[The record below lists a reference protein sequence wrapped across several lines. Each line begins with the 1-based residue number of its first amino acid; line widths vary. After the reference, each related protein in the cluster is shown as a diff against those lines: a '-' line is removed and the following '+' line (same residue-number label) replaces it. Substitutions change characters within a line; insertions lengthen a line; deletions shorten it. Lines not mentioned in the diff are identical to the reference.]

1 MASINEILGK
11 NIDSVKAL
19 KAEIKSLQD
28 SLVGLD
34 SESQEFKD
42 TSLKLVAAQEELTKV
57 TRAGKEE
64 NVAAT
69 DSLVGMRQEYKA
81 LYDTYKMLTEEQRNS
96 DFGKNMAESLETL
109 SNKINDTQ
117 KGVGDFRGNVGR
129 YTKSIEEAFS
139 NMGMSIGALKGP
151 LNLATNGAKG
161 LNDVFKLIA
170 KHPIMAIL
178 TVLLAIFMKVAD
190 AIKKNEE
197 LTNRL
202 KEAMSAF
209 KPVLDFVAN
218 AFDFLAGVLVKT
230 IEGLSRVGE
239 KILSIIPG
247 YKEAAASHKELAKA
261 TNELTK
267 AQREANVEN
276 SKKEAEIER
285 LREEA
290 SETENV
296 VEKKKLL
303 EEAKAKQAEIDQKN
317 IELAQEELRI
327 MQEYGEKTANSAE
340 ENEKLA
346 AAQQKVNQAVAQGE
360 RNMRQYNKQISQV
373 EKSTKSAGG
382 AGKNW
387 REEAKKVYEETLEYN
402 KTEIQKI
409 TEKYEKEKKLLEKY
423 HYDTKLLTKKYNEE
437 VGKLIVDAAKKQ
449 IEIRNRSLDT
459 ERRAEEL
466 TIELWPAE
474 EKEKEKYDNYL
485 NATTRRYKRFEEAY
499 RDFSLTIQAYNK
511 DLSRALISVEGDLDI
526 QDITNYADVLD
537 AIKAKIIEATD
548 KGLGDDVLKRYRN
561 AIKVLQDLGENG
573 WVELTKDM
581 QFAANELAIL
591 DGLNEKTAYN
601 MLVAFTNLG
610 PKIKESVN
618 DALADIHIDKKV
630 KEEYEKILTEELNLL
645 RGGFDEYDFNEL
657 ASMNTYSYL
666 EAQKNALQEELTN
679 FQGTQEK
686 KLELMQQYYEVL
698 HEMRENDWADERLNA
713 ERNASIWEASFDRFN
728 AVAVAYDSIID
739 TIKSYMQA
747 EVDSGKLT
755 KKEADRKKKT
765 MENLEKVQVAVAVAN
780 IAANTA
786 AGVMDVWRGYASEL
800 PVNAQTAAA
809 SGPAAA
815 ATKAALDAKS
825 LAAAI
830 IRTSTLA
837 VQGTSQ
843 IAAAI
848 GGYIVKSNASAAE
861 SAGGGSTGV
870 GVTPA
875 VIDSTPYSYTRTVQ
889 TEEDVNML
897 NQTPI
902 WVSVTDIESGLGQR
916 AQVVGE
922 SSF

>member
-11 NIDSVKAL
+11 NIDSIKAL
-19 KAEIKSLQD
+19 KAEIRSLQD

-34 SESQEFKD
+34 AESQEYKD

-69 DSLVGMRQEYKA
+69 DSIRGMEKEYKS
-81 LYDTYKMLTEEQRNS
+81 LYDTYKMLSEEQRNS
-96 DFGKNMAESLETL
+96 SFGKEMASQLETL
-109 SNKINDTQ
+109 STKINETKQ
-117 KGVGDFRGNVGR
+117 GVGNFKDNIGR
-129 YTKSIEEAFS
+129 YASSVTEAFS
-139 NMGMSIGALKGP
+139 KMGMSAGALQGP
-151 LNLATNGAKG
+151 LKAATTGTNGFGASLKA
-161 LNDVFKLIA
+161 LAAN
-170 KHPIMAIL
+170 PIVLVITALVAIL
-178 TVLLAIFMKVAD
+178 VKAAE
-190 AIKKNEE
+190 AIKNNEE

-202 KEAMSAF
+202 KEAMSVF
-209 KPVLDFVAN
+209 KPVLDGISN
-218 AFDFLAGVLVKT
+218 AFNFLAGILVKT
-230 IEGLSRVGE
+230 IEGLSKVGE

-247 YKEAAASHKELAKA
+247 YKEAAKSHKELAKA

-290 SETENV
+290 SATDDV

-303 EEAKAKQAEIDQKN
+303 EEAKAMQAEIDQKN

-327 MQEYGEKTANSAE
+327 QEEYAAKTANSAE
-340 ENEKLA
+340 DNEKLA
-346 AAQQKVNQAVAQGE
+346 AAQAKVNDAIAQGE
-360 RNMRQYNKQISQV
+360 RNMRQYNKQLDQV
-373 EKSTKSAGG
+373 DNKTKSATSS
-382 AGKNW
+382 GKNW

-423 HYDTKLLTKKYNEE
+423 HYDTKLLTKKYNKEINSLIVERESKRLKESEESYRQAKESLELNSKMWTEEERLVDRIKSIENLEPNNTIFDLEFNKKYGKLLEQNTYLADALYLAVEKDLTQITDYNRVLGQINYNIDLYKEKQPWESKKWEE
-437 VGKLIVDAAKKQ
+437 VKEVVEKFGEVNWFNLTKSLQQAATKLKTDFP
-449 IEIRNRSLDT
+449 
-459 ERRAEEL
+459 EL
-466 TIELWPAE
+466 
-474 EKEKEKYDNYL
+474 
-485 NATTRRYKRFEEAY
+485 
-499 RDFSLTIQAYNK
+499 
-511 DLSRALISVEGDLDI
+511 
-526 QDITNYADVLD
+526 
-537 AIKAKIIEATD
+537 
-548 KGLGDDVLKRYRN
+548 
-561 AIKVLQDLGENG
+561 DLGSS
-573 WVELTKDM
+573 LK
-581 QFAANELAIL
+581 L
-591 DGLNEKTAYN
+591 GLSAED
-601 MLVAFTNLG
+601 
-610 PKIKESVN
+610 IKKNVLPGLY
-618 DALADIHIDKKV
+618 DALADIHIGKKV
-630 KEEYEKILTEELNLL
+630 GEEYRKELEEELNLL

-666 EAQKNALQEELTN
+666 EAQRNALQEELTD
-679 FQGTQEK
+679 FQGTKEK

-698 HEMRENDWADERLNA
+698 HEMRENDWADEKLNA

-728 AVAVAYDSIID
+728 AVAAAYDSIID

-765 MENLEKVQVAVAVAN
+765 LENLEKVQVAVAVAN

-848 GGYIVKSNASAAE
+848 GGYVVKSNASAAE

-889 TEEDVNML
+889 TEEDVDMI
-897 NQTPI
+897 NQRPI

>member
-19 KAEIKSLQD
+19 KAEIRSLQD

-81 LYDTYKMLTEEQRNS
+81 LYDTYKMLSEEQRNS
-96 DFGKNMAESLETL
+96 SFGKEMASQLETL
-109 SNKINDTQ
+109 SDKINDTQ
-117 KGVGDFRGNVGR
+117 KGIGDFRGNIGR
-129 YTKSIEEAFS
+129 YAQSISEVF
-139 NMGMSIGALKGP
+139 NTMGISVGALQGP
-151 LNLATNGAKG
+151 LKLATGGAKDFG
-161 LNDVFKLIA
+161 KALKALGANPVVLIITA
-170 KHPIMAIL
+170 LVAIL
-178 TVLLAIFMKVAD
+178 AKAAA
-190 AIKKNEE
+190 AIKQNEE

-230 IEGLSRVGE
+230 IEGLSKVGE

-267 AQREANVEN
+267 AQREANIEN

-290 SETENV
+290 SETDNV
-296 VEKKKLL
+296 LEKKKLL
-303 EEAKAKQAEIDQKN
+303 EEAKAMQAEIDQKN

-346 AAQQKVNQAVAQGE
+346 AAQQKVNDAIAQGE
-360 RNMRQYNKQISQV
+360 RNMRMYNKQLSQV
-373 EKSTKSAGG
+373 EKSTNSAGG

-402 KTEIQKI
+402 KDEIQKL

-423 HYDTKLLTKKYNEE
+423 HYDTKLLTKKYNKEMNSLIVERENKRLKESEE
-437 VGKLIVDAAKKQ
+437 SYRQAKESLELNSKMWTEEARLVERIKGIENLKPNNTIFDLEFNKKYGKLLEKNTYLADA
-449 IEIRNRSLDT
+449 L
-459 ERRAEEL
+459 
-466 TIELWPAE
+466 
-474 EKEKEKYDNYL
+474 YL
-485 NATTRRYKRFEEAY
+485 
-499 RDFSLTIQAYNK
+499 
-511 DLSRALISVEGDLDI
+511 
-526 QDITNYADVLD
+526 
-537 AIKAKIIEATD
+537 ATD
-548 KGLGDDVLKRYRN
+548 KDLTQLTDYNRIIDQINYKIDLYKEKQPWKSEEWEKVKDVVERFGELNWFNLTKSLQQAANKLKTDFPE
-561 AIKVLQDLGENG
+561 LDLGS
-573 WVELTKDM
+573 
-581 QFAANELAIL
+581 
-591 DGLNEKTAYN
+591 
-601 MLVAFTNLG
+601 MLKLSLSAED
-610 PKIKESVN
+610 IKENVLPGLY
-618 DALADIHIDKKV
+618 DALADIHIGKKV
-630 KEEYEKILTEELNLL
+630 GEEYRKELEEELNLL

-657 ASMNTYSYL
+657 AAMNTYSYL

-728 AVAVAYDSIID
+728 AVAAAYDSIID

-755 KKEADRKKKT
+755 KKEADRKQKT
-765 MENLEKVQVAVAVAN
+765 LENLEKVQVAVAVAN

-786 AGVMDVWRGYASEL
+786 AGVMDVWRGYAAEL

-809 SGPAAA
+809 TGPAAA

-837 VQGTSQ
+837 VQGTAQ

-848 GGYIVKSNASAAE
+848 GGYIAKSKAASAE
-861 SAGGGSTGV
+861 SAEGGSAGV
-870 GVTPA
+870 GVAPA
-875 VIDSTPYSYTRTVQ
+875 VINSAPYEYTRTIQ
-889 TEEDVNML
+889 TEEDVDML
-897 NQTPI
+897 NERPVI
-902 WVSVTDIESGLGQR
+902 VKVVDIEDALDARSVR
-916 AQVVGE
+916 VSE

>member
-42 TSLKLVAAQEELTKV
+42 TSMKLVAAQEELTKV

-69 DSLVGMRQEYKA
+69 DSIRGMEKEYKS
-81 LYDTYKMLTEEQRNS
+81 LYDTYKMLSEEQRNS
-96 DFGKNMAESLETL
+96 SFGKEMASQLETL
-109 SNKINDTQ
+109 STKINETKQ
-117 KGVGDFRGNVGR
+117 GVGNFKDNIGR
-129 YTKSIEEAFS
+129 YASSVTEAFS
-139 NMGMSIGALKGP
+139 KMGMSAGALQGP
-151 LNLATNGAKG
+151 LKAATTGTKGFGASLKALAAN
-161 LNDVFKLIA
+161 
-170 KHPIMAIL
+170 PIVLVITALVAIL
-178 TVLLAIFMKVAD
+178 VKAAE
-190 AIKKNEE
+190 AIKNNEE

-202 KEAMSAF
+202 KEAMSVF
-209 KPVLDFVAN
+209 KPVLDGISN
-218 AFDFLAGVLVKT
+218 AFNFLAGILVKT
-230 IEGLSRVGE
+230 VEGLTKVAE
-239 KILSIIPG
+239 KIMSVIPG
-247 YKEAAASHKELAKA
+247 MKQAIQSHKELAKA

-290 SETENV
+290 SATDDV

-303 EEAKAKQAEIDQKN
+303 EEAKAMQAEIDQKN

-327 MQEYGEKTANSAE
+327 LEEYGEKTANSAE

-346 AAQQKVNQAVAQGE
+346 AAQKKVNDAVAQGE
-360 RNMRQYNKQISQV
+360 RNMRMYNKQLDQV
-373 EKSTKSAGG
+373 ENKTKSAGG

-387 REEAKKVYEETLEYN
+387 REEAKKLYEETLEYN
-402 KTEIQKI
+402 KDEITKL

-437 VGKLIVDAAKKQ
+437 VGKLQVESINRQLSERKSLYENSKRTDELLNEFLTPLRREEKKLEDFEKNTTRRFNKFMDTYNDF
-449 IEIRNRSLDT
+449 IIKVKEKSESLDFGLSNISLDT
-459 ERRAEEL
+459 IDLTDFDAVLNKLKDKLQGFTNAGWGDATLNRMREAIKEMTSLGEKGWAEL
-466 TIELWPAE
+466 TAPM
-474 EKEKEKYDNYL
+474 
-485 NATTRRYKRFEEAY
+485 
-499 RDFSLTIQAYNK
+499 Q
-511 DLSRALISVEGDLDI
+511 
-526 QDITNYADVLD
+526 D
-537 AIKAKIIEATD
+537 AINALGVYDGISERTFENIQLNFEALGKKIRETVNDTTADMRIDEKVVSEYAKI
-548 KGLGDDVLKRYRN
+548 L
-561 AIKVLQDLGENG
+561 
-573 WVELTKDM
+573 
-581 QFAANELAIL
+581 
-591 DGLNEKTAYN
+591 
-601 MLVAFTNLG
+601 
-610 PKIKESVN
+610 
-618 DALADIHIDKKV
+618 
-630 KEEYEKILTEELNLL
+630 EEEMNLL

-666 EAQKNALQEELTN
+666 EAQRNALQEELTD

-728 AVAVAYDSIID
+728 AVAAAYDSIID

-809 SGPAAA
+809 SGPAAV

-848 GGYIVKSNASAAE
+848 GGYVVKSNASAAE

-875 VIDSTPYSYTRTVQ
+875 VINSAPYEYTRTIQ
-889 TEEDVNML
+889 TEEDVDMI
-897 NQTPI
+897 NQRPV
-902 WVSVTDIESGLGQR
+902 WVSVEDISSALGQ
-916 AQVVGE
+916 QVTVRQE

>member
-34 SESQEFKD
+34 SESQEYKD
-42 TSLKLVAAQEELTKV
+42 TSLKLIAAQEELTKV
-57 TRAGKEE
+57 TRAGKQE
-64 NVAAT
+64 NDAAK

-81 LYDTYKMLTEEQRNS
+81 LYDQYKLLTEEQRNS

-129 YTKSIEEAFS
+129 YTQSIEEAFS
-139 NMGMSIGALKGP
+139 KMGMSIGALKGP
-151 LNLATNGAKG
+151 LNIATNGAKG

-190 AIKKNEE
+190 SIKKNEE

-218 AFDFLAGVLVKT
+218 AFDFLASVLVKT
-230 IEGLSRVGE
+230 IEGLSKVGE

-290 SETENV
+290 SATDDV

-303 EEAKAKQAEIDQKN
+303 EEAKAMQAEIDQKN

-327 MQEYGEKTANSAE
+327 LEEYGEKTANSAE

-346 AAQQKVNQAVAQGE
+346 AAQKKVNDAVAQGE
-360 RNMRQYNKQISQV
+360 RNMRMYNKQLDQV
-373 EKSTKSAGG
+373 ENKTKSAGG

-387 REEAKKVYEETLEYN
+387 REEAKKLYEETLEYN
-402 KTEIQKI
+402 KDEITKL

-437 VGKLIVDAAKKQ
+437 VGKLQVESINRQLSERKSLYENSKRTDELLNEFLTPLRREEKKLEDFEKNTTRRFNKFMDTYNDF
-449 IEIRNRSLDT
+449 IIKVKEKSESLDFGLSNISLDT
-459 ERRAEEL
+459 IDLTDFDAVLNKLKDKLQGFTNAGWGDATLNRMREAIKEMTSLGKKGWAEL
-466 TIELWPAE
+466 TAPM
-474 EKEKEKYDNYL
+474 
-485 NATTRRYKRFEEAY
+485 
-499 RDFSLTIQAYNK
+499 Q
-511 DLSRALISVEGDLDI
+511 
-526 QDITNYADVLD
+526 D
-537 AIKAKIIEATD
+537 AINALDVYDGISERSFENIQLNFEALGKKIRETVNDTTADMHIDEKVVSEYAKI
-548 KGLGDDVLKRYRN
+548 L
-561 AIKVLQDLGENG
+561 
-573 WVELTKDM
+573 
-581 QFAANELAIL
+581 
-591 DGLNEKTAYN
+591 
-601 MLVAFTNLG
+601 
-610 PKIKESVN
+610 
-618 DALADIHIDKKV
+618 
-630 KEEYEKILTEELNLL
+630 EEEMNLL

-657 ASMNTYSYL
+657 AAMNTYSYL
-666 EAQKNALQEELTN
+666 EAQRNALQEELTN

-728 AVAVAYDSIID
+728 AVAAAYDSIID

-848 GGYIVKSNASAAE
+848 GGYIVKSNASASE

-875 VIDSTPYSYTRTVQ
+875 VINSAPYEYTRTIQ
-889 TEEDVNML
+889 TEGDVDML
-897 NQTPI
+897 NERPVI
-902 WVSVTDIESGLGQR
+902 VKVVDIEDALNARDVRVS
-916 AQVVGE
+916 E